1 STTIGNGNQTTG
13 LTISGGATTTGTLL
27 VQGNATTTNLALT
40 GVLSTLLKTNSNG
53 SIVPAVLGTDY
64 QNFGY
69 LFPNNATTTQL
80 SFTGGASTTLLSV
93 FTKAYFGGTSTT
105 TIDSAGS
112 VVLPSA

>member
-64 QNFGY
+64 QNFAY
-69 LFPNNATTTQL
+69 LFPSNATNTLIAFSAGL
-80 SFTGGASTTLLSV
+80 SSASTTLTGN
-93 FTKAYFGGTSTT
+93 FIFANATGT
-105 TIDSAGS
+105 
-112 VVLPSA
+112 